1 MTLPCGKT
9 PGINPPQLADSL
21 SEPASLKNRAEK
33 SPLAERLSPRGFAFT
48 PKPGEEENAVHSLV
62 KNSIWRGFATNYAPK
77 SPSTSAQKSGSGH
90 PKNAYPPPPSRN
102 PFRMLRSK
110 TDVNG

>member
-62 KNSIWRGFATNYAPK
+62 TNSIWRGFATNYAPK
-77 SPSTSAQKSGSGH
+77 SPSTSAQKGAPATRKMH
-90 PKNAYPPPPSRN
+90 TPLPPP
-102 PFRMLRSK
+102 
-110 TDVNG
+110 V